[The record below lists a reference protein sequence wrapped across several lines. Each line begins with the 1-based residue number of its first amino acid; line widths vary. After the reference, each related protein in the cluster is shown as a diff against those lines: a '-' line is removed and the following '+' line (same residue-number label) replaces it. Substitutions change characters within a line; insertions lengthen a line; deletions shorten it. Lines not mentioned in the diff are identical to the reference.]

1 MGTRQLAYL
10 ALKGV
15 NLLLTTALNFGL
27 VYVLIRKLSLTDYS
41 AFVLM
46 TAIGSYVLAADLGF
60 SSVVYQRVRTAF
72 LAGRPREG
80 LSLAV
85 TTFGL
90 YLCLA
95 LGTAG
100 IAFGVLTVK
109 DGAGGAGQ
117 VLGVYFLALL
127 LALPWMIVR
136 STANAVDRFL
146 VYEAT
151 EAARRMILIIL
162 AAAMVQWLPFGG
174 YAIGGLVL
182 WLGAYAIVLPTLG
195 RTLGGAP
202 TAEHWAPRAA
212 LKDNAAQLK
221 RAGVFSIMEFAIYN
235 FPYLVTPLLFGK
247 AGHALVAFD
256 VFFKITRFAAVAY
269 LVPSE
274 ALLPATT
281 RAVHEADGRKLLK
294 LLAVVFGLSLV
305 ACLVAAI
312 AVTVFGDK
320 LFGLLLGGRAVISP
334 TVRICMAVILFA
346 MMIQAPAGLLLL
358 NTGRSAMLARI
369 APTVAAAMTV
379 MCVAVAVTHASFDT
393 FLVGYVSIFAVGA
406 VTYFTLLATHVRRL
420 LRPGGQW

>member
-1 MGTRQLAYL
+1 MGKRQFAYL

-60 SSVVYQRVRTAF
+60 SSVVYQRVRSAF
-72 LAGRPREG
+72 LAGRARDG

-95 LGTAG
+95 LGTAA
-100 IAFGVLTVK
+100 IAFGMLTVK
-109 DGAGGAGQ
+109 DGASGAGQ
-117 VLGVYFLALL
+117 TLGVYFLALL

-146 VYEAT
+146 IYEAT
-151 EAARRMILIIL
+151 EAARRMVLIIL
-162 AAAMVQWLPFGG
+162 AAAMLRWLPFGG
-174 YAIGGLVL
+174 YAISGLVL
-182 WLGAYAIVLPTLG
+182 WLGAYAVVLPPLS
-195 RTLGGAP
+195 RALGGAP
-202 TAEHWAPRAA
+202 SAKHWAPGEAFR
-212 LKDNAAQLK
+212 DNAAQLK

-235 FPYLVTPLLFGK
+235 FPYLITPLLFGK
-247 AGHALVAFD
+247 GHALVAFD

-294 LLAVVFGLSLV
+294 LLALVFGLSLA

-312 AVTVFGDK
+312 AVTVFGDA
-320 LFGLLLGGRAVISP
+320 LFGLLLGNRAVISP

-393 FLVGYVSIFAVGA
+393 FLVGYVSIFAIGA
-406 VTYFTLLATHVRRL
+406 VVYFTLLVTHVRRL